1 MTSKFYVPERAEFQP
16 WAKNRIGKERALGT
30 YLLASG
36 DVLVILAGIL
46 SVAYLSLKKKAK

>member
-1 MTSKFYVPERAEFQP
+1 MTFKMYVPERTDFQP
-16 WAKNRIGKERALGT
+16 WVPDRIRKERALGT

-46 SVAYLSLKKKAK
+46 SVIYLSLKKKAK

>member
-1 MTSKFYVPERAEFQP
+1 M
-16 WAKNRIGKERALGT
+16 GT

-46 SVAYLSLKKKAK
+46 SVIYLSLKKKAK

>member
-1 MTSKFYVPERAEFQP
+1 MTSKFMRVKGLKFQP
-16 WAKNRIGKERALGT
+16 WANDRIRKERALGT

-46 SVAYLSLKKKAK
+46 SVAYLSWKKKAK